1 MENCVDVKSLYELL
15 NDAERRLED
24 AAQEMRLLLEDVEQK
39 ALPEEDAMGALRDSL
54 KEISAMRTELAAKGA
69 ALDAAP
75 ASFAIADWR
84 RALSAYEE
92 KCANEA
98 GREALALLQRLYSK
112 DEECQ
117 SAIETLRASCP
128 SLEADA
134 LGRKRPDLLRDIK
147 LLMEAFQQ
155 EKPMKPESKLL
166 QYGRKLARFPEKL
179 VIAAATGEPPLLLHE
194 QEKAP
199 SATLTAEEADVP
211 SAHGKAARKEDTPY
225 AAEEDGAPV
234 RAASFA
240 ADASAKE
247 AQDERIATT
256 LFERIREKYTTEH
269 PLLEIEDHSAEKKPT
284 AKTIKN
290 YLKQGTATIGYLRI
304 VSMRA
309 GIETMFTAA
318 WIEAEANK
326 NAALAQPVLADMV
339 ERGFLRRLHFRGLPD
354 MYDVPA
360 SLYPE
365 LSAKEVLRLLHWKK
379 KLPQPLEKTIDPL
392 ALEALSDLLHEQGCL
407 HSDRRKGALP
417 KGGTNWC
424 GDEGYFLLTSR
435 TLHFRGC
442 TADRQMVG
450 KGAGGTQESSRER
463 PVPSGCG
470 CTAY

>member
-1 MENCVDVKSLYELL
+1 MENRVDVKSLYELL
-15 NDAERRLED
+15 DDAERRLED
-24 AAQEMRLLLEDVEQK
+24 AAREMRLLLEDVEQK

-54 KEISAMRTELAAKGA
+54 KEISNMRTELAEKGA

-98 GREALALLQRLYSK
+98 GREALALLQRLYSE

-134 LGRKRPDLLRDIK
+134 LGRKKPDLLRDIK

-155 EKPMKPESKLL
+155 EKPMKSESKLL
-166 QYGRKLARFPEKL
+166 QYGRKLAHFPEKL
-179 VIAAATGEPPLLLHE
+179 VIAAATGDPPLLLHE

-199 SATLTAEEADVP
+199 SSMPEAEESDVP

-225 AAEEDGAPV
+225 AAEEDGASV

-240 ADASAKE
+240 ADVSARE

-290 YLKQGTATIGYLRI
+290 YLKQGTAAIG
-304 VSMRA
+304 
-309 GIETMFTAA
+309 
-318 WIEAEANK
+318 
-326 NAALAQPVLADMV
+326 
-339 ERGFLRRLHFRGLPD
+339 
-354 MYDVPA
+354 
-360 SLYPE
+360 
-365 LSAKEVLRLLHWKK
+365 
-379 KLPQPLEKTIDPL
+379 
-392 ALEALSDLLHEQGCL
+392 
-407 HSDRRKGALP
+407 
-417 KGGTNWC
+417 
-424 GDEGYFLLTSR
+424 
-435 TLHFRGC
+435 
-442 TADRQMVG
+442 
-450 KGAGGTQESSRER
+450 
-463 PVPSGCG
+463 
-470 CTAY
+470 